1 MNAPFVISR
10 DALRIADLAHPGER
24 ERIEAFVAS
33 HPDATPFH
41 RPAWLEAVARG
52 TGNAAVLL
60 VQEGREGICGYLPLS
75 EVHSPVF
82 GRMLASSGFAVN
94 GGLLACEG
102 ADPAMMFAAAEELA
116 QRRSCPTIELRGG
129 VLPHER
135 ERWAMRSD
143 AHCNFISELEDDDEA
158 QLLSITRRQRAEIRK
173 GLKIDFDIAVGRSE
187 RDREEH
193 YAIYAESVRN
203 LGTPVFPKSLFD
215 AVIDGFGD
223 DAEILTLRHEGKP
236 VASVLSLYHR
246 GVVMPFW
253 GGGIWD
259 ARRLRANER
268 MYYELMIHA
277 RRRGCTHFDFGRSKT
292 GSGAYHFKKNWG
304 FKPDPMTYAVWTADG
319 AQPRDADPDSAK
331 HRLQIALWKRL
342 PLAVANRLGPLI
354 AQGLG

>member
-1 MNAPFVISR
+1 
-10 DALRIADLAHPGER
+10 
-24 ERIEAFVAS
+24 
-33 HPDATPFH
+33 
-41 RPAWLEAVARG
+41 
-52 TGNAAVLL
+52 
-60 VQEGREGICGYLPLS
+60 
-75 EVHSPVF
+75 
-82 GRMLASSGFAVN
+82 
-94 GGLLACEG
+94 
-102 ADPAMMFAAAEELA
+102 
-116 QRRSCPTIELRGG
+116 
-129 VLPHER
+129 
-135 ERWAMRSD
+135 
-143 AHCNFISELEDDDEA
+143 
-158 QLLSITRRQRAEIRK
+158 LLSITRRQRAEIRK